1 MVYAQERDREDVKEK
16 RKQWLEQQPQ
26 MNSNSLVFLDES
38 KMNTDFT
45 HLCGRGKGKSRVWDK
60 TPLNT
65 PKSTTL
71 LSSVRLDG
79 EMICGYFQGPLTG
92 DIFCSYVQEHL
103 VPHLRKGDIVVMDNL
118 PTHKVS
124 GVREAIEAAGASVLY
139 LPPYSPDFNPIEMLW
154 SKLKSVLRKVKA
166 RSLSALDAAVP
177 LAFASISLPDIA
189 AWFSFAGYS
198 LS

>member
-1 MVYAQERDREDVKEK
+1 
-16 RKQWLEQQPQ
+16 
-26 MNSNSLVFLDES
+26 
-38 KMNTDFT
+38 
-45 HLCGRGKGKSRVWDK
+45 
-60 TPLNT
+60 
-65 PKSTTL
+65 
-71 LSSVRLDG
+71 
-79 EMICGYFQGPLTG
+79 
-92 DIFCSYVQEHL
+92 
-103 VPHLRKGDIVVMDNL
+103 MDNL
-118 PTHKVS
+118 PAHKVS

-177 LAFASISLPDIA
+177 LAFASISLHDIA